1 MIIAGGVNIYPQEA
15 EDALITHPSV
25 IDVAVF
31 GIPDADLGER
41 VHAVVQPAP
50 HVSPGPDLE
59 ADLLAYVASRLAAY
73 KCPKAIDFVA
83 ELPRLDTGKLYKR
96 ALRDAYWRSD
106 QQPSEA

>member
-31 GIPDADLGER
+31 GIPDPDLGER

-50 HVSPGPDLE
+50 DATACAELE
-59 ADLLAYVASRLAAY
+59 AELLAYVGAKLAAY
-73 KCPKAIDFVA
+73 KCPKAIDFMA

-96 ALRDAYWRSD
+96 PLRDAYWAEA
-106 QQPSEA
+106 QPSDA